1 MLVICKFSVPY
12 GALNQVY
19 FSYSL
24 SSKLAFLSQKYP
36 KASFTEIS
44 KLIHD
49 VKDVYK
55 ECCEGDMV
63 ECMDDRVS

>member
-1 MLVICKFSVPY
+1 M
-12 GALNQVY
+12 Y